1 MFKCFNQVN
10 NILLSSTTQNY
21 ALDKDIDPID
31 IFRKKPFYFE
41 IDNHNGIDCCFN
53 HILDLPVKNG
63 QEYPLFDYEKLIF
76 DAIEQS
82 HTWIKKS
89 RGIGATELILRYLAW
104 KTLSTNELT
113 NKSIFLVSGTREE
126 FANSIKV
133 RLERLF
139 ERKFPNVKFDSKYTE
154 LTLGNNTWIK
164 VFPTK
169 RIQDLRGYTDVSY
182 IFIDEADFF
191 DPAEQWEL
199 EYVIKAYEK
208 KVTAK

>member
-1 MFKCFNQVN
+1 M
-10 NILLSSTTQNY
+10 
-21 ALDKDIDPID
+21 
-31 IFRKKPFYFE
+31 
-41 IDNHNGIDCCFN
+41 
-53 HILDLPVKNG
+53 
-63 QEYPLFDYEKLIF
+63 
-76 DAIEQS
+76 
-82 HTWIKKS
+82 
-89 RGIGATELILRYLAW
+89 RYLAW
-104 KTLSTNELT
+104 KTLSTNELA

-139 ERKFPNVKFDSKYTE
+139 ERKFPNVKFDSKYTD

-199 EYVIKAYEK
+199 EYVIKAYEEK
-208 KVTAK
+208 SNCKIILTSTPNQPEYLFNKIERDEIFKGFFNKLFLDYSYGLNKIYDSDLLKEKRMSLTSKENIA